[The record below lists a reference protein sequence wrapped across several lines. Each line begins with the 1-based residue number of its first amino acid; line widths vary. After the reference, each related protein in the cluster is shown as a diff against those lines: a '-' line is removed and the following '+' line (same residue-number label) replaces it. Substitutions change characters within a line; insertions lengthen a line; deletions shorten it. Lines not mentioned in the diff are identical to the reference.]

1 MAEQFKQI
9 FANAMRGRVL
19 PIALAAAAGY
29 GAAIYTNR
37 KKSSQECQFEF
48 PESKIRNP
56 MEEQTEVPESKIRN
70 SMEEQKTEIP
80 DSKIRIPM
88 EETFLDIKDATISAA
103 KKILPNPEDSKKD

>member
-1 MAEQFKQI
+1 MVQQIKQI
-9 FANAMRGRVL
+9 LANVL
-19 PIALAAAAGY
+19 PIALGAATGL
-29 GAAIYTNR
+29 GAAIYTKR
-37 KKSSQECQFEF
+37 KKSSQETSAECQFEF

-56 MEEQTEVPESKIRN
+56 MEEKTEVPESKIRN

-88 EETFLDIKDATISAA
+88 EETFLDMKDATISAA

>member
-37 KKSSQECQFEF
+37 KKF

-70 SMEEQKTEIP
+70 SRDEQKTEIP

-88 EETFLDIKDATISAA
+88 EKTFLDMKDATISAA

>member
-1 MAEQFKQI
+1 MVQQIKQI
-9 FANAMRGRVL
+9 LANVL
-19 PIALAAAAGY
+19 PIALGAATGL
-29 GAAIYTNR
+29 GSAIYTNR
-37 KKSSQECQFEF
+37 KKSSQEAAAESQFEF

-70 SMEEQKTEIP
+70 SMEEQKNEIP

-88 EETFLDIKDATISAA
+88 EETFLDIKDATVSAA

>member
-1 MAEQFKQI
+1 MVQQIKQI
-9 FANAMRGRVL
+9 LANVL
-19 PIALAAAAGY
+19 PIALGAATGY

-37 KKSSQECQFEF
+37 KKSSQECHFEF
-48 PESKIRNP
+48 
-56 MEEQTEVPESKIRN
+56 PESKIRN

-88 EETFLDIKDATISAA
+88 EETFMNMKDATISAA